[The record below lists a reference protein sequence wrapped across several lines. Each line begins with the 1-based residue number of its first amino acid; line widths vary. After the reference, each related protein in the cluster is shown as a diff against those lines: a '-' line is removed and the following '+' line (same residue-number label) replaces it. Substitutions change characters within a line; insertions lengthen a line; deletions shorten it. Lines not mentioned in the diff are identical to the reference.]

1 MPSPEFEAAL
11 QHFPKDIAVPG
22 DDFETVRAKFGPA
35 HGHDP
40 GEDVS
45 VASVEYGGVESLWVT
60 PKACAD
66 TRRSVFFLHGGAF
79 VSCPAAAYTFYAA
92 WIARAAQARVL
103 IVDYPLAP
111 ESQFPVQLDA
121 CVATYRGMLEVG
133 IEPADVAFAG
143 DSCGG
148 GMIVTTLVRLRD
160 EGLPL
165 PACGVSISG
174 WMDLEMLGD
183 SVDQPI
189 GVDPFIDPDWIR
201 ARARDYLGPDTDP
214 DNPLASPI
222 HADLTGLPPLYLQ
235 YGQNDRCR
243 SGAVTL
249 ADRAGRDGVAVSLEI
264 WPGMVHGFQGMNGM
278 VPEAA
283 DAFARIGDYLLRHLG
298 DDS

>member
-40 GEDVS
+40 GDDVS
-45 VASVEYGGVESLWVT
+45 VAAVEYGGIESLWVT
-60 PKACAD
+60 PKACPD
-66 TRRSVFFLHGGAF
+66 TQRSVFFLHGGAF

-103 IVDYPLAP
+103 VVDYPLAP
-111 ESQFPVQLDA
+111 ESHFPAQLDA
-121 CVATYRGMLEVG
+121 CVATYRGMLEAGVD
-133 IEPADVAFAG
+133 PANIAFAG

-174 WMDLEMLGD
+174 WMDLEMQGE
-183 SVDQPI
+183 SVDRPI

-201 ARARDYLGPDTDP
+201 ARALDYLGPDASPRD
-214 DNPLASPI
+214 PLASPI

-243 SGAVTL
+243 SGAVAL
-249 ADRAGRDGVAVSLEI
+249 ADLGGRDGVAVTLEI

-283 DAFARIGDYLLRHLG
+283 DAIARIGDYVLRHTG
-298 DDS
+298 AGS